1 MTDAGESVMPDL
13 EHHDIDLS
21 QVRLHVVT
29 CGAGDPIV
37 LLHGWPQTW
46 YEWRPVLPA
55 LSQRYRVIAPDMRG
69 LGDSSK
75 PAIGY
80 DKQTVAGDIRELID
94 HLGAGACH
102 VVGHDWGGPVAFA
115 LAAGHPDRVRTLT
128 IVDVAL
134 PGLGPYFS
142 QGGRRWHH
150 QFHMTP
156 DLPETLIAGRERD
169 YYGWFYRTFGARPDA
184 IDATAVDEYLRTYA
198 TPDGVRCG
206 LAYYRAIPDDVAAN
220 RAFAETGRL
229 AMPVLALGGAG
240 GRGRGNE
247 VIECMRTNADVVDG
261 GVIEDC
267 GHWVPEEQPAE
278 FVARLTAFLD
288 VHG

>member
-1 MTDAGESVMPDL
+1 MTTAGGDTMPEL
-13 EHHDIDLS
+13 EHRDVQLS
-21 QVRLHVVT
+21 GVRLHVVT
-29 CGAGDPIV
+29 CGSGDPLV

-46 YEWRPVLPA
+46 YEWRPVMPA
-55 LSQRYRVIAPDMRG
+55 LSRKYRVIAPDMRG

-75 PAIGY
+75 PTTGY
-80 DKQTVAGDIRELID
+80 DKKTVSGDIAELIG
-94 HLGAGACH
+94 HLGVSPCH

-115 LAAGHPDRVRTLT
+115 LAAGRAELVRTLT
-128 IVDVAL
+128 IVDVGI
-134 PGLGPYFS
+134 PGLGPGFS

-156 DLPETLIAGRERD
+156 ELPETLITGRERD

-184 IDATAVDEYLRTYA
+184 IDAAAVDEYLRTYA
-198 TPDGVRCG
+198 TADGIRCG

-229 AMPVLALGGAG
+229 AMPVLALGGTG
-240 GRGRGNE
+240 GRGRGTE
-247 VIECMRTNADVVDG
+247 VIDCMRTIADVVEG

-267 GHWVPEEQPAE
+267 GHWVPEEQPEE
-278 FVARLTAFLD
+278 FVARLSAFLD
-288 VHG
+288 AHG